1 MPSLRINNLEEFKKA
16 WNNAPQLRDTLK
28 KGFSNFYNQMT
39 KEALDVLYPKEQPKV
54 EVKPKTNTPKN
65 VVSKT
70 GGVLGKVARVGIPGL
85 ALYNTITNWNAPG
98 ATPQS
103 RATDIISAGASFF
116 PGIGTGVSIG
126 TGLLGEAQR
135 RIARGDNQQ
144 EVDTTSIDP
153 RFINEQTIREYG
165 SLLAKDQDVVKA
177 VNELGEQIDQ
187 INPEEYWEAADNR
200 IRGYENI
207 SPPNNQIYYSAPSG
221 SNLSP
226 VKSSLGTGQPINN
239 NQALNRIPEAS
250 PLIRPKTED
259 IEAPIPITG
268 NMIRTANNLALEEL
282 ANIAR
287 GNIQMQN
294 TPNTNLNNYAQYLGD
309 VQRSNEQMQADLL
322 GNYLAAIRQENKDQA
337 MMNFVGNMANRLSS
351 ASPMITAGY
360 VSSSGNYVE
369 PYYVGK
375 NLNKRFEQPI
385 PQVDRTRSKEL
396 ELQLGMAKELAAQRQ
411 ANYQA
416 LQNLQAAQSLGQQ
429 MGVDPGIFLN
439 TDYGKAYLEQIV
451 NPSVVGRER
460 RADIYPQ
467 TYANILTNR
476 DKLAGDID
484 LANLNNQAQLQR
496 TNINAQ
502 ALRDQA
508 AIAAQAG
515 LQRQALSD
523 TNANYRAQLA
533 AQNEAYLKQLGYQN
547 AKEIATIYANA
558 GLNVAQYKAQQSQ
571 EDPLQKARVFADFL
585 GNTATPE
592 QAMQYYNTF
601 FGAQPGVQNT
611 VTTGGLTPQQAQIL
625 LNLQ

>member
-1 MPSLRINNLEEFKKA
+1 
-16 WNNAPQLRDTLK
+16 
-28 KGFSNFYNQMT
+28 
-39 KEALDVLYPKEQPKV
+39 
-54 EVKPKTNTPKN
+54 
-65 VVSKT
+65 
-70 GGVLGKVARVGIPGL
+70 
-85 ALYNTITNWNAPG
+85 
-98 ATPQS
+98 
-103 RATDIISAGASFF
+103 
-116 PGIGTGVSIG
+116 
-126 TGLLGEAQR
+126 
-135 RIARGDNQQ
+135 
-144 EVDTTSIDP
+144 
-153 RFINEQTIREYG
+153 
-165 SLLAKDQDVVKA
+165 
-177 VNELGEQIDQ
+177 
-187 INPEEYWEAADNR
+187 
-200 IRGYENI
+200 
-207 SPPNNQIYYSAPSG
+207 
-221 SNLSP
+221 
-226 VKSSLGTGQPINN
+226 
-239 NQALNRIPEAS
+239 
-250 PLIRPKTED
+250 
-259 IEAPIPITG
+259 
-268 NMIRTANNLALEEL
+268 
-282 ANIAR
+282 
-287 GNIQMQN
+287 
-294 TPNTNLNNYAQYLGD
+294 
-309 VQRSNEQMQADLL
+309 
-322 GNYLAAIRQENKDQA
+322 
-337 MMNFVGNMANRLSS
+337 
-351 ASPMITAGY
+351 
-360 VSSSGNYVE
+360 
-369 PYYVGK
+369 
-375 NLNKRFEQPI
+375 
-385 PQVDRTRSKEL
+385 
-396 ELQLGMAKELAAQRQ
+396 MAKELAEQRQ
-411 ANYQA
+411 ANFQA

-451 NPSVVGRER
+451 NPSVVGKER